1 MQHAL
6 LDVIGDFYDCAIEP
20 ARWPAALEK
29 AAVLLGSVRAAISIQ
44 DAASNRTS
52 FQSHWNIAPEFEASL
67 QKNMEIDPIIPFIGQ
82 KEIDQPFSAFG
93 ALGEDSL
100 KGSLW
105 YKETAEPNDVGD
117 TAAVLLAKTAGKSA
131 SLLLYRESNRQAYDC
146 EELSV
151 LRILSPHIRRAA
163 LITGILQE
171 RTRERDLISA
181 ALEVLADGIVLTD
194 GISRIVYANASARRQ
209 LRCAD
214 ILRREGD
221 RLAARDL
228 QRRGDLRG
236 AIAAAAGNPS
246 GNADLSRS
254 LILKG
259 SAGRDLAV
267 WIMPLGR
274 DLCRDL
280 DPVSAAR
287 VAVFTREI
295 GEPASP
301 FPAELFIRHFAIT
314 HAESRVLHLLLQG
327 MSLERAAE
335 ALGVSSTTAK
345 THLARFFIKTGTQ
358 RQADLVR
365 LAISAFPPA
374 SS

>member
-20 ARWPAALEK
+20 GRWPAALEK
-29 AAVLLGSVRAAISIQ
+29 AAALLGSARAAISIQ
-44 DAASNRTS
+44 DGASNRTS

-67 QKNMEIDPIIPFIGQ
+67 QKNIEIDPIIPFIGK
-82 KEIDQPFSAFG
+82 KEIDQPFSAFS
-93 ALGEDSL
+93 ALGEDSF
-100 KGSLW
+100 
-105 YKETAEPNDVGD
+105 
-117 TAAVLLAKTAGKSA
+117 
-131 SLLLYRESNRQAYDC
+131 
-146 EELSV
+146 
-151 LRILSPHIRRAA
+151 
-163 LITGILQE
+163 
-171 RTRERDLISA
+171 
-181 ALEVLADGIVLTD
+181 
-194 GISRIVYANASARRQ
+194 ANASARRQ

-228 QRRGDLRG
+228 QRSGDLRG
-236 AIAAAAGNPS
+236 AIAAAGGNPS
-246 GNADLSRS
+246 GNSDLSRS
-254 LILKG
+254 LLLKG

-314 HAESRVLHLLLQG
+314 HAESRVLHLLLPSPL
-327 MSLERAAE
+327 MSAA
-335 ALGVSSTTAK
+335 
-345 THLARFFIKTGTQ
+345 
-358 RQADLVR
+358 
-365 LAISAFPPA
+365 P
-374 SS
+374 